1 MLLVR
6 EIITNNTKS
15 LNVNVTATQME
26 LIKKIPYLWI
36 TYIAIASI
44 SNN

>member
-6 EIITNNTKS
+6 EIISNNTKS
-15 LNVNVTATQME
+15 LNVNVTATWME
-26 LIKKIPYLWI
+26 FKENPFFWI

-44 SNN
+44 SYN